1 MKQVAAIIKPFKLD
15 EVREAL
21 ADIGVNGLTVTE
33 VKGFG
38 RQKGHTELYRGA
50 EYVVDFLPKIR
61 VEVVLPAAMVDAAID
76 AIIKPFKLDEVRE
89 ALSAIGVQGITVT
102 EVKGFGRQKG
112 HTELY
117 RGAEYVVDFL
127 PKVKVEAA
135 VSDGLVEQVIEAIE
149 KSANTGKIGDGK
161 IFVTAVEQAIR
172 IRTGE
177 SGIDAL

>member
-1 MKQVAAIIKPFKLD
+1 RAPTPRTSTKRTRTA
-15 EVREAL
+15 R
-21 ADIGVNGLTVTE
+21 TS
-33 VKGFG
+33 
-38 RQKGHTELYRGA
+38 
-50 EYVVDFLPKIR
+50 
-61 VEVVLPAAMVDAAID
+61 PAASSWASSRRLSDRARHPGETRFRDQPMKLVT

-135 VSDGLVEQVIEAIE
+135 IKTELLEQAIEAIE

-161 IFVTAVEQAIR
+161 IFVFDLEKVIR

-177 SGIDAL
+177 TDAAAL